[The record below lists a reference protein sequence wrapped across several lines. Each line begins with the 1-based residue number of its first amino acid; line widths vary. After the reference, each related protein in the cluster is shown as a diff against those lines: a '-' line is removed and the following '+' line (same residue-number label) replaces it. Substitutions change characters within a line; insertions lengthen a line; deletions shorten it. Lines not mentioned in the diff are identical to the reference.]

1 MPAPDDVDPAGAVTG
16 TPRAL
21 LRLEGLAVAVAAIL
35 AYRHLDA
42 GWGTFALLIL
52 APDLSLLSYLAGPG
66 VGAALYNAAHSYLL
80 PALLAGIGLALGRQW
95 PAAVALIWVAH
106 IGIDRAL
113 GYGLKYPR
121 GFGLTHLGRI
131 GKAQPNGD
139 QKRSPD

>member
-1 MPAPDDVDPAGAVTG
+1 MPVPDIDPDGAVAG
-16 TPRAL
+16 MPRTL
-21 LRLEGLAVAVAAIL
+21 LRLEGFAVAVAAIL

-66 VGAALYNAAHSYLL
+66 LGATLYNAAHSYLL
-80 PALLAGIGLALGRQW
+80 PALLAGIGLALGRQGA
-95 PAAVALIWVAH
+95 AAVALIWIAH
-106 IGIDRAL
+106 IGLDRAL
-113 GYGLKYPR
+113 GYGLKYPG

-131 GKAQPNGD
+131 GKAQRHGD